1 MNKKPLYILTYDHGG
16 CVLWGDKLRE
26 RFSSAID
33 WLKKYPCYKTG
44 LDFEAFTFDELEKID
59 PEFGALVK
67 KTLKEYPD
75 RFGLGSTTYG
85 QPLSL
90 YISEESNVRQ
100 LTYAIKTNL
109 KHFGTTPKVYA
120 VSEFAFNSQMPQLLK
135 LCGYDATLM
144 RTHVTNYGYQKA
156 FDTVWALWVG
166 RDGSEI
172 PAAPTTS
179 EQGEGY
185 FNCTADNW
193 VLTRWPREAK
203 ESLEDFMATCEK
215 YEPLLASRYDDLTLR
230 EEALVADAQ
239 TRENYHFVLLD
250 EIPEIFGE
258 AKEKIFTD
266 DNDFHGRM
274 PWGYCGNEVFNGCRA
289 GENNAASAEKLN
301 AISVMLG
308 GSSKQEALEEAWKN
322 VLVAQHHD
330 IFICGLLDDAR
341 RFIPD
346 SLAASADAAA
356 ASISDLSKVFASP
369 ENDGILVFNPASF
382 PVSKWIEVEAKGN
395 NSASLNGVPLQTETA
410 NGKLRILAN
419 IPALTAVRID
429 LSCEKAPENKPA
441 FSYCNGILETP
452 LYSLTLNEKGIVSIF
467 DKRNSKLLASNGEG
481 KLFKACINDAD
492 CTSVGSWS
500 VEITDCS
507 ALAVNVGEIGT
518 VPYRFVMKFAADCAE
533 IECKASFNIDDQLIG
548 KIGLTKGLKD
558 ALTVNNFV
566 HETKLCFDID
576 LCLDRDRKMFRD
588 TPFSIYEW
596 DGQLEKVV
604 PSHYKETELLA
615 DVKVS
620 AEESWNNVTYLEGIY
635 WLALRDEKAGLAV
648 INRGCMGSAVLGNN
662 LSIPLIYSNDYIWNP
677 RYLHGTF
684 ENEFALLPI
693 AAESNA
699 DVHRTALCYQQPLVV
714 SEIAKGEGKLNSFS
728 AAEISAKGGEVILT
742 ALYPEDGAIFARF
755 CNFSDEGSVLSFV
768 PSVGKVTAEADLLG
782 NAISASD
789 GKNLTVKPWEIKTL
803 KIEL

>member
-1 MNKKPLYILTYDHGG
+1 MSKKPLYLLSYDHGG
-16 CVLWGDKLRE
+16 YVLWGEKLHDRLA
-26 RFSSAID
+26 SAIE
-33 WLKKYPCYKTG
+33 WLEKYPCYKTG
-44 LDFEAFTFDELEKID
+44 LDFEAFTFDELGKTD
-59 PEFGALVK
+59 PEFNKTVAEALEK
-67 KTLKEYPD
+67 YPD
-75 RFGLGSTTYG
+75 RFALGSTTYG

-100 LTYAIKTNL
+100 LTYAIKSNL

-120 VSEFAFNSQMPQLLK
+120 ISEFALNNQHPQLLK
-135 LCGYDATLM
+135 LCGYDAALM
-144 RTHVTNYGYQKA
+144 RTHVMNYGYQTPA
-156 FDTVWALWVG
+156 DTVWGLWVG

-172 PAAPTTS
+172 PAAPTTP
-179 EQGEGY
+179 EQGQGY
-185 FNCTADNW
+185 FNCTMDNW
-193 VLTRWPREAK
+193 VLTRWPGEATQ
-203 ESLEDFMATCEK
+203 SLEDFEAQCSTR
-215 YEPLLASRYDDLTLR
+215 EPLLASRYDDLTLR
-230 EEALVADAQ
+230 VEELVAHAQ
-239 TRENYHFVLLD
+239 EKDNYHFVLLE

-258 AKEKIFTD
+258 AKDKIITD

-274 PWGYCGNEVFNGCRA
+274 PWGYCGNEIFNGCRA
-289 GENNAASAEKLN
+289 GENNAALAEKLN

-308 GSSKQEALEEAWKN
+308 GESKQESLEEAWKN

-330 IFICGLLDDAR
+330 VTICGLLNDAR

-346 SLAASADAAA
+346 SLAASADATA
-356 ASISDLSKVFASP
+356 ASISDLAKVFASS
-369 ENDGILVFNPASF
+369 ENDGILVFNPASV

-395 NSASLNGVPLQTETA
+395 NSAYLNGKPLQTETA

-429 LSCEKAPENKPA
+429 LSDKKAPENKPA
-441 FSYCNGILETP
+441 FSYCNGVLETP
-452 LYSLTLNEKGIVSIF
+452 LYRLTLNEKGIVSIF

-481 KLFKACINDAD
+481 KLFKAHINDAD

-500 VEITDCS
+500 VEITDRS
-507 ALAVNVGEIGT
+507 ALAVSVGTIET
-518 VPYRFVMKFAADCAE
+518 VPYRFEMKFEDGAAE
-533 IECKASFNIDDQLIG
+533 IECKASFDLDGQLIG
-548 KIGLTKGLKD
+548 KIGETKGLKKSRTLD
-558 ALTVNNFV
+558 SFV

-576 LCLDRDRKMFRD
+576 LCLDRNRKMFRD

-596 DGQLEKVV
+596 DGQIQK
-604 PSHYKETELLA
+604 LA
-615 DVKVS
+615 DTWYAPKHVLEDTKVS
-620 AEESWNNVTYLEGIY
+620 PEEAFENTTYLSGIY
-635 WLALRDEKAGLAV
+635 WLALRDEEAGLAV
-648 INRGCMGSAVLGNN
+648 LNRGCMGSSVLGNN
-662 LSIPLIYSNDYIWNP
+662 LTVPLIYSNTYIHGTHI
-677 RYLHGTF
+677 LHGTF

-714 SEIAKGEGKLNSFS
+714 SEISKGEGKLNSFS